1 VTLLLAICVACVLG
15 VSVYLML
22 GRELKEVA
30 MGVFLFSHAA
40 HLGIMAMSGQPVADV
55 AGAAAG
61 LNTPPVLGTGE
72 AAPVDPLP
80 QALVLTSIV
89 ISFAVTAFL
98 LSLLVVTYRRT
109 ASLWIDDLA
118 AEDRP
123 AAPRH
128 TGGSPSEKEAA

>member
-15 VSVYLML
+15 VSVYLIL

-40 HLGIMAMSGQPVADV
+40 HLGIIAMSGQPVAQI

-61 LNTPPVLGTGE
+61 LNTPPVLGSG
-72 AAPVDPLP
+72 AAPPVDPLP
-80 QALVLTSIV
+80 QALILTSIV
-89 ISFAVTAFL
+89 ISFAVTAYL

-118 AEDRP
+118 QEDRP
-123 AAPRH
+123 SAPRRTDH
-128 TGGSPSEKEAA
+128 AAGKEAA